1 LDEKIII
8 IIIIKKLNMCEI
20 HNEIQV
26 IQQAYS
32 DKKPLIIFDVGA
44 CNFHDSINLKH
55 AFPHSEVY
63 SFEPSLWNLNTY
75 QTEAER
81 RGIRVAPVAISNK
94 DDITTFYNSPTHNG
108 SGSTLKPVV
117 KDGTSE
123 MINHD
128 GLLFNLEGY
137 EVQTVRLDTFCELNN
152 IPHIDYL
159 HMDVQGAE
167 ELVVKGLGS
176 LRPGFIFAETCE
188 FDSYKSGT
196 TLEAFEQLLFDMGYS
211 IVNRFKDDTLY
222 KHTSTFP
229 TFTRNE
235 WLPKI

>member
-1 LDEKIII
+1 METGIYFWIYVRWDDRVLDEKIII

-20 HNEIQV
+20 HNVIQV

-81 RGIRVAPVAISNK
+81 RGIRVAP
-94 DDITTFYNSPTHNG
+94 
-108 SGSTLKPVV
+108 
-117 KDGTSE
+117 SE

>member
-1 LDEKIII
+1 
-8 IIIIKKLNMCEI
+8 MSEI

-26 IQQAYS
+26 IKQAYL

-44 CNFHDSINLKH
+44 CNFHDSMHLKH
-55 AFPHSEVY
+55 AFPYSKVY

-75 QTEAER
+75 QTEAEAN
-81 RGIRVAPVAISNK
+81 GIAIAPVAISDKN
-94 DDITTFYNSPTHNG
+94 DITIFYNSPTHNG

-117 KDGTSE
+117 KEGTSE
-123 MINHD
+123 LASHD
-128 GLLFNLEGY
+128 GLLFDLEGY
-137 EVQTVRLDTFCELNN
+137 EVQTVRLDTFCELND

-188 FDSYKSGT
+188 FDTYESGT
-196 TLEAFEQLLFDMGYS
+196 TLENFEQLLFGMGYS
-211 IVNRFKDDTLY
+211 IVNQFRDDTLY

-229 TFTRNE
+229 SFTHNE
-235 WLPKI
+235 WLPKL